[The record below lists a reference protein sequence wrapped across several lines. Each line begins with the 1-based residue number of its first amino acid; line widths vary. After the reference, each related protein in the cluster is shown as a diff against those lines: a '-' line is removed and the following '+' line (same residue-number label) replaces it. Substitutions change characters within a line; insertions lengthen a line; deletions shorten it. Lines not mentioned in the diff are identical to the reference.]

1 MCVNW
6 LFYLKKKR
14 SGIMRAFKGRN
25 SKSTREYRVG
35 IGTEEHSILSG
46 IEI

>member
-1 MCVNW
+1 
-6 LFYLKKKR
+6 
-14 SGIMRAFKGRN
+14 MRAFKGRN